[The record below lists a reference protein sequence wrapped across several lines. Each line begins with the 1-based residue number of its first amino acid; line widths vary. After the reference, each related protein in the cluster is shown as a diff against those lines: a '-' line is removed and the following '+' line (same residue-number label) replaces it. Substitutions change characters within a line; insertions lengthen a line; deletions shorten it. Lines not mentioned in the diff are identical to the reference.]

1 MAKLLLNSYVFTLR
15 VENCGSVQ
23 YWQRGLNF
31 KYYRTWTR
39 CSCEPLSILLP
50 TPLVLTSILIN
61 SYLVSGKQAW
71 VTLPINVVFFFLHDP
86 SFKHHVNFN
95 LLLLFYPSDSVFI
108 YIYIRE
114 YYKILLNLNK
124 YKIHTDTHKVWNSF
138 SFNKYTCISGH
149 NVNCNDI
156 QALLLQSNSMYFPV

>member
-71 VTLPINVVFFFLHDP
+71 VTLPINVVFFFFTIHL
-86 SFKHHVNFN
+86 SNIMSISIYCCCFI
-95 LLLLFYPSDSVFI
+95 LLTVYL